1 MNKLARLISLIILS
15 GCCIF
20 IFEKIGLAESNL
32 QISNP
37 GISQKIDHDNTDF
50 SEYFEDLGIEG
61 SILIFDLNQNL
72 IYEHNPERNT
82 TPFLPASTFKIPNSL
97 IALETQVIENDV
109 SVLTWDGI
117 IRSYPAWNRDL
128 NIRLAFQTSAV
139 WFYQVLARR
148 IGYERMQEWIADIGY
163 GNQNIGIATEID
175 AFWLTGELRI
185 TPQEQI
191 QFLQRLYQDELPF
204 SENTIAI
211 VKDIMIVEQTPDYT
225 IRAKTGWAVASKVG
239 WYVGYLEQNDNV
251 YFFATN
257 IDIQDGADLPARQA
271 ITRRCLASLNLL

>member
-1 MNKLARLISLIILS
+1 MNKVARLISLIILS
-15 GCCIF
+15 ACCIVLSG
-20 IFEKIGLAESNL
+20 KIALSEAKIQPLEPN
-32 QISNP
+32 ISR
-37 GISQKIDHDNTDF
+37 SVDQENTHF
-50 SEYFEDLGIEG
+50 SEHFDDLDVEG
-61 SILIFDLNQNL
+61 SILIVDLNQNL
-72 IYEHNPERNT
+72 TYEHNPERNT

-117 IRSYPAWNRDL
+117 VRSYPAWNQDL
-128 NIRLAFQTSAV
+128 NMRLAFKFSAV

-148 IGYERMQEWIADIGY
+148 IGHERMQEWVASIGY
-163 GNQNIGIATEID
+163 GNQNIGSTAEID
-175 AFWLTGELRI
+175 AFWLTGDLRI

-204 SENTIAI
+204 SENTIAT

-225 IRAKTGWAVASKVG
+225 LRAKTGWALASNVG

-257 IDIQDGADLPARQA
+257 IDIQDESDLPSRQA